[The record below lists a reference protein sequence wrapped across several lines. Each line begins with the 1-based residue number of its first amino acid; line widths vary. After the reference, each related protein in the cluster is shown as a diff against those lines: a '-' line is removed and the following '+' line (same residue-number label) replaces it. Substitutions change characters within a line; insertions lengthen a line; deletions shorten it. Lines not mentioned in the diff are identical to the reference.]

1 MGDSW
6 RIHYT
11 LRRNWQRDLRKI
23 TRLAVEMPL
32 SEISR
37 HRHEALDLEVNFH
50 IKFSCNYV
58 SGETVQS
65 LCKDSSFEKK
75 KTVTVFHGKH
85 STCIQIVFWIQKW
98 YILNKNIFSQNSYQS
113 SLALGNF
120 FEKCQINFLKLHYW
134 YKRSN
139 CTCAN

>member
-11 LRRNWQRDLRKI
+11 LRRNWQRDLREI

-98 YILNKNIFSQNSYQS
+98 YILYILNKNIFFAEFISKLISTLKFLWKLPNKLLEITLLMQ
-113 SLALGNF
+113 
-120 FEKCQINFLKLHYW
+120 EK
-134 YKRSN
+134 
-139 CTCAN
+139 